1 LTFYLY
7 GNTTNTTN
15 HKGNNKI
22 IKNRISSKQKK
33 DLKILVEQFL
43 EKDRASII
51 KLYQSSFNDSRLLFE
66 QIYRILMRNTITADN
81 LDVIDLTDEELK
93 GAVLECHRLLTP
105 IWRKFKKS
113 IFDFK
118 KNIFPER
125 EKLIAANNALTDPSS
140 PLYEYKDLQGYG
152 YISMDKFYPLK
163 LTKAST
169 KINLSFDTGKVSIFR
184 GDLNAV
190 NSFLDL
196 IRNVP
201 VDLFSKCAYCKKV
214 IVVSRKGKKY
224 HSGCAAKA
232 IQKDFWRKNKTV
244 AKEKEKLR
252 YQKRKEKMILKKE
265 NRNGEEK

>member
-1 LTFYLY
+1 M
-7 GNTTNTTN
+7 
-15 HKGNNKI
+15 K
-22 IKNRISSKQKK
+22 
-33 DLKILVEQFL
+33 
-43 EKDRASII
+43 
-51 KLYQSSFNDSRLLFE
+51 
-66 QIYRILMRNTITADN
+66 NTITADN
-81 LDVIDLTDEELK
+81 LDINDLTDEELK

-105 IWRKFKKS
+105 VWRKFKKA

-118 KNIFPER
+118 KNILPER
-125 EKLIAANNALTDPSS
+125 KKLISGNNAPPDPSS

-169 KINLSFDTGKVSIFR
+169 KINLSFDSGKVSIFR
-184 GDLNAV
+184 EDLNAV

-232 IQKDFWRKNKTV
+232 NQKEFWKKNKTV